1 MILVKFFDFCS
12 HSVPLPCV
20 IVTTQSQAYFFLTGS
35 LTLRAPSSFEL
46 SACPA
51 QDVESQ
57 MLGGRLMPLVHPEPA
72 CSLCPYFWLFF
83 TCHLTTPSRRLLHT
97 LHMSTSDL
105 QLQPAYMKNEAERT
119 PSKFIFIPSPLTTLQ
134 GNSSGNLFS
143 IPR

>member
-1 MILVKFFDFCS
+1 MNYRAILIQSTTNPMILVKFFDFCS

-57 MLGGRLMPLVHPEPA
+57 MLGGRLMPLFILSQPVLSA
-72 CSLCPYFWLFF
+72 LTSGFSSLV
-83 TCHLTTPSRRLLHT
+83 
-97 LHMSTSDL
+97 
-105 QLQPAYMKNEAERT
+105 
-119 PSKFIFIPSPLTTLQ
+119 I
-134 GNSSGNLFS
+134 
-143 IPR
+143 